1 MMVMNTE
8 KFRIPGQI
16 GESKATVIDNGANWG
31 IYIWKKANGKPFTDG
46 KGSVL
51 NVPSHRGDL
60 LQIQKLERAAKEL
73 GQEDGSYEFY
83 PGMGRVSEEEYSE
96 QVDRM
101 KQGLIPN
108 LNDLG
113 AVMAAKKTLELYGD
127 DE

>member
-1 MMVMNTE
+1 MNPE
-8 KFRIPGQI
+8 KFRVPGQI
-16 GESKATVIDNGANWG
+16 GDTKLSVIEKQYDWG

-46 KGSVL
+46 SGNVL
-51 NVPSHRGDL
+51 NIPSHRGDA
-60 LQIQKLERAAKEL
+60 LQIRKLENVAKEL

-83 PGMGRVSEEEYSE
+83 PGMGRISDEEYSE

-113 AVMAAKKTLELYGD
+113 AVQAAKDTIAMYGSD
-127 DE
+127 D